1 MPKYAM
7 LKIIVHWL
15 VFLAVIINVV
25 SCIFFGQPP
34 SFPDKPF

>member
-1 MPKYAM
+1 M

-15 VFLAVIINVV
+15 IFLAVVINVV
-25 SCIFFGQPP
+25 SCLFMGQAP